1 MRYAALGAMVCVCLG
16 LASTVQAQAPDPQVV
31 APINKFIEAFN
42 KGDMVGAAA
51 THAAE
56 ADLVILDEVAP
67 FLWRG
72 AKALQAWAVD
82 LEADAKKKSIT
93 EPKVTIKAATRV
105 ETDGASAYVV
115 VPAVYTFKQGGVA
128 MREAAQMTFALKKGA
143 SGWLIHGWSWT
154 GPKAQKVS
162 GAPAK

>member
-72 AKALQAWAVD
+72 AKALQAWAAD

-93 EPKVTIKAATRV
+93 EPKVTIRRRR
-105 ETDGASAYVV
+105 ASKPT
-115 VPAVYTFKQGGVA
+115 VPAPTSSCPPS
-128 MREAAQMTFALKKGA
+128 TPSSKGA
-143 SGWLIHGWSWT
+143 WRCAR
-154 GPKAQKVS
+154 P
-162 GAPAK
+162 PR